1 MFKLKGYSG
10 CGLQLHPDEKNHYFV
25 RKISDDKDYF
35 LRLKKQAA
43 KQIDFAAQDN
53 ILVPKV
59 LKEYEKESYYAF
71 DMEYIWGTDFLSFT
85 HKCPKQSL
93 DWLGD
98 IILEFISG
106 NLQKSNWAEFPH
118 AKFRKK
124 LETTLDAIKSRDR
137 IDSNFLKETE
147 KFFNKADYSYSFPFG
162 YCHGDLTFS
171 NMLVLDRGNQLAF
184 IDFLDVEINTPLHD
198 IVKLRQD
205 TIHGWSL
212 RLYEGDIDET
222 KIKIA
227 WKHLDRRVW
236 DGLNSEFQLKPYY
249 KIMQVLNFLR
259 ILKYTRSPEMD
270 RFLCKCI
277 NNVMVKE

>member
-93 DWLGD
+93 DWL
-98 IILEFISG
+98 
-106 NLQKSNWAEFPH
+106 
-118 AKFRKK
+118 
-124 LETTLDAIKSRDR
+124 
-137 IDSNFLKETE
+137 
-147 KFFNKADYSYSFPFG
+147 
-162 YCHGDLTFS
+162 
-171 NMLVLDRGNQLAF
+171 
-184 IDFLDVEINTPLHD
+184 
-198 IVKLRQD
+198 
-205 TIHGWSL
+205 
-212 RLYEGDIDET
+212 
-222 KIKIA
+222 
-227 WKHLDRRVW
+227 
-236 DGLNSEFQLKPYY
+236 
-249 KIMQVLNFLR
+249 
-259 ILKYTRSPEMD
+259 
-270 RFLCKCI
+270 
-277 NNVMVKE
+277 